1 MKSYLKLG
9 LAVALA
15 FGLAGSWTGSASADT
30 LIDALAAAYNNNPD
44 LRAARAGLRAT
55 DEGVVQAQAGFLPT
69 VAGTVNINS
78 QNQRSFVDGALSSDF
93 TQTPKFYQARID
105 QNLFRG
111 FQDVNAR
118 RQAKSLMYAGRSQL
132 LVTEQ
137 QVLLNTVTA
146 YMNAVR
152 DVSVLNLNDNNV
164 QVLERQ
170 LEASQDRFRVGEITR
185 TDVAQSEARLAG
197 AISSRIRAEADL
209 AGSRAGYRRIVG
221 MSPGTLDRP
230 PPLPPLPP
238 NLEDATA
245 IALRENPTVTGARE
259 TEHAADIAVSQS
271 KGALLPTV
279 DGVASISR
287 SDSESFSPNVGNTV
301 LFRSDVKSVGVQIR
315 IPLYQ
320 GGAVYSDIR
329 RAKHTRSQR
338 RLEILSAERFAV
350 EQTRIA
356 WEEYRAAQSSIISN
370 SSQVMANEIALDGT
384 RQEAAVGS
392 RTTLDVLDAEQEL
405 LDSRVNLVRAERNEY
420 VAGFT
425 MLGAVGRLNAKTLDL
440 PVELYRPEKN
450 YRGVRWQF
458 VGWWTRD

>member
-1 MKSYLKLG
+1 MKSFMKLG

-15 FGLAGSWTGSASADT
+15 LSWAGSASADT
-30 LIDALAAAYNNNPD
+30 LIDALASAYNNNPD

-55 DEGVVQAQAGFLPT
+55 DEGVVRAQAGFLPT
-69 VAGTVNINS
+69 VTGVANLTK
-78 QNQRSFVDGALSSDF
+78 QNEKNFLNGISEPDF
-93 TQTPKFYQARID
+93 TSEPKFYQARID

-118 RQAKSLMYAGRSQL
+118 RQATSLMRVGRSQL

-137 QVLLNTVTA
+137 TVLLDTVIA

-152 DVSVLNLNDNNV
+152 DVSVLDLNNNNV
-164 QVLERQ
+164 QVLQRQ

-197 AISSRIRAEADL
+197 SISARIRAEADL
-209 AGSRAGYRRIVG
+209 AGSRAGYRRVVG
-221 MSPGTLDRP
+221 MAPGTLDQP

-245 IALRENPTVTGARE
+245 IALDENPNVTAARQNE
-259 TEHAADIAVSQS
+259 RAADIAVAQS

-279 DGVASISR
+279 DGAAFISR
-287 SDSESFSPNVGNTV
+287 SESETFSPNTQTTV
-301 LFRSDVKSVGVQIR
+301 DFRSDVKSVGVQIR
-315 IPLYQ
+315 VPLYQ

-350 EQTRIA
+350 EQTRIG
-356 WEEYRAAQSSIISN
+356 WEEFRAAQSSIKSN
-370 SSQVMANEIALDGT
+370 SSQVRANEIALDGV

-420 VAGFT
+420 VAGFAL
-425 MLGAVGRLNAKTLDL
+425 LGAVGRLNAKTLDL

-450 YRGVRWQF
+450 YKGVRWQF

>member
-1 MKSYLKLG
+1 MKSFMKLG

-15 FGLAGSWTGSASADT
+15 FSWAGAASADT

-55 DEGVVQAQAGFLPT
+55 DEGVVRAQSGFLPSVT
-69 VAGTVNINS
+69 GIANYSS
-78 QNQRSFVDGALSSDF
+78 QNQRSFVGGVLSSDF
-93 TQTPKFYQARID
+93 TQAPKSYQARID
-105 QNLFRG
+105 QNLFNG
-111 FQDVNAR
+111 FQDLNAR
-118 RQAKSLMYAGRSQL
+118 RQAKSLMRVGRSQL

-152 DVSVLNLNDNNV
+152 DVSVLELNNNNV

-209 AGSRAGYRRIVG
+209 AGSRAGYNRVVG
-221 MSPGTLDRP
+221 MSPGTLDQP

-238 NLEDATA
+238 SLEDATA
-245 IALRENPTVTGARE
+245 IALDENPNVTAARQNE
-259 TEHAADIAVSQS
+259 RAANIAVDQS

-279 DGVASISR
+279 DGVATISR
-287 SDSESFSPNVGNTV
+287 NESESFSPNVGNTV
-301 LFRSDVKSVGVQIR
+301 DFRNDVKSVGVQIR
-315 IPLYQ
+315 VPLYQ
-320 GGAVYSDIR
+320 GGATYSDIR

-350 EQTRIA
+350 EQARVG
-356 WEEYRAAQSSIISN
+356 WEEFRAAQASIKSS
-370 SSQVMANEIALDGT
+370 SSQVRANTIALDGV

-405 LDSRVNLVRAERNEY
+405 LDSRVNLMRAERNEY
-420 VAGFT
+420 VAGFAL
-425 MLGAVGRLNAKTLDL
+425 LGAVGRLNAKTLDL
-440 PVELYRPEKN
+440 PVELYHPEKN
-450 YRGVRWQF
+450 YKGVRWQF
-458 VGWWTRD
+458 IGWWTRD

>member
-1 MKSYLKLG
+1 MKSSMKLC
-9 LAVALA
+9 LAIAMAL
-15 FGLAGSWTGSASADT
+15 SWAGSASADT

-55 DEGVVQAQAGFLPT
+55 DEGVVRAQAGFLPSVT
-69 VAGTVNINS
+69 GIANLSS
-78 QNQRSFVDGALSSDF
+78 QNQRSFVDGVLSSDF
-93 TQTPKFYQARID
+93 TQAPKSYEARID

-111 FQDVNAR
+111 FQDLNAR
-118 RQAKSLMYAGRSQL
+118 RQATSLVRAGRSQL

-137 QVLLNTVTA
+137 QVLQNTVTA
-146 YMNAVR
+146 YMNAIR
-152 DVSVLNLNDNNV
+152 DVSVLELNNNNV

-170 LEASQDRFRVGEITR
+170 LQASQDRFRVGEITR

-197 AISSRIRAEADL
+197 SISARIRAEADL
-209 AGSRAGYRRIVG
+209 AGSRAGYVRVVG
-221 MSPGTLDRP
+221 MSPGTLDQP

-238 NLEDATA
+238 NLDDATA
-245 IALRENPTVTGARE
+245 IALEENPNVTAARQNKQ
-259 TEHAADIAVSQS
+259 AADIAVTQS

-287 SDSESFSPNVGNTV
+287 RESESFSPNVGNTV
-301 LFRSDVKSVGVQIR
+301 DFRNDVKSVGVQIR
-315 IPLYQ
+315 VPLYQ
-320 GGAVYSDIR
+320 GGAAYSDIR

-338 RLEILSAERFAV
+338 RLQILSAERFAV
-350 EQTRIA
+350 EQARIG
-356 WEEYRAAQSSIISN
+356 WEEYRAAQSSIESN
-370 SSQVMANEIALDGT
+370 SSQVRANTIALDGV

-420 VAGFT
+420 VAGFAL
-425 MLGAVGRLNAKTLDL
+425 LGAVGRLNAKTLDL
-440 PVELYRPEKN
+440 PVELYNPEKN
-450 YRGVRWQF
+450 YNGVRWQF